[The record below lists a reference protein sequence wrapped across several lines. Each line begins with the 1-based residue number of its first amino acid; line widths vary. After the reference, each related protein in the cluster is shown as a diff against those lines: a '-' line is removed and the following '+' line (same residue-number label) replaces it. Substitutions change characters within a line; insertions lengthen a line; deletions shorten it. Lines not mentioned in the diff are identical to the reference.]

1 MAFPVNCMAFV
12 WHHSKKCPNPVLNKN
27 WHKQLA
33 LPASHPVDGTCFSY
47 ARSVSPARLRRP
59 RREPLEWSPYG
70 QPTKTRK
77 EKNMTSKSKEN
88 YREIRIRGVDPAAVF
103 KIKSMA
109 EERGMSVNAYMRS
122 YIETL
127 SVLDEVRSIE
137 DKYSNL
143 VLAIS
148 EAIAANTKALQEL
161 AEELKAK
168 GGGSSWPQK

>member
-1 MAFPVNCMAFV
+1 
-12 WHHSKKCPNPVLNKN
+12 
-27 WHKQLA
+27 
-33 LPASHPVDGTCFSY
+33 
-47 ARSVSPARLRRP
+47 
-59 RREPLEWSPYG
+59 
-70 QPTKTRK
+70 
-77 EKNMTSKSKEN
+77 MTSKTKEN
-88 YREIRIRGVDPAAVF
+88 YREIRIRGVDPAAVC